1 MRMDCGRKTWEEV
14 GRGVSL
20 ENAQTPVHHR
30 CGVWPEVHVASVE
43 QACLFKVEVVEAV
56 IEVGASFPMAAAT
69 TSHMEVVISQVAV
82 AAEEDVDRIWPHRLY
97 KGQGQGPP
105 EGVVFTRRAAASW

>member
-14 GRGVSL
+14 GGGVSL
-20 ENAQTPVHHR
+20 ENAQTHVHHR

-43 QACLFKVEVVEAV
+43 QACLFKVEVVEAL

-69 TSHMEVVISQVAV
+69 TSHVEVVISHVQWQQ
-82 AAEEDVDRIWPHRLY
+82 RRMWTGYGRTGFT

-105 EGVVFTRRAAASW
+105 EGVVFIRRVAASW